1 MNGWEQTRDR
11 QVDSIASISGWEKS
25 MFARFKA
32 KFQRRKIG
40 REDRKYLEARAR
52 RFLNRYLSAG
62 DADKER
68 YYNAVAAATAA
79 CQPPN
84 VISYTEN
91 LRVAE
96 VTAAAASAVV
106 RRGRNSSEND
116 NDAFVLDAYA
126 TVAVGYR
133 RAAGAYVRDD
143 EMQSLGTAAVHL
155 LTMAN
160 SRRMAK
166 SKDDSLDT
174 NSGSAAAT
182 EPSCKSN

>member
-1 MNGWEQTRDR
+1 
-11 QVDSIASISGWEKS
+11 

-32 KFQRRKIG
+32 KFQRRRII
-40 REDRKYLEARAR
+40 REGQKLEARAR
-52 RFLNRYLSAG
+52 RFLNSYLSAS

-68 YYNAVAAATAA
+68 YYDAVAGAAAA

-96 VTAAAASAVV
+96 VTAEAASAVV
-106 RRGRNSSEND
+106 RRGMLDTLDGNNSEN
-116 NDAFVLDAYA
+116 AFVMDAYA
-126 TVAVGYR
+126 TVAIGYR
-133 RAAGAYVRDD
+133 RAAGIYVRDE

-155 LTMAN
+155 LTMAT

-166 SKDDSLDT
+166 DKPLDINSL
-174 NSGSAAAT
+174 SAT
-182 EPSCKSN
+182 ESSCNSN